1 MGQYYNKAWSLA
13 AVENT
18 KAEFD
23 FTVNERLKKRRLCCL
38 LFFSLFCFK

>member
-23 FTVNERLKKRRLCCL
+23 FTVSQLPTT
-38 LFFSLFCFK
+38 